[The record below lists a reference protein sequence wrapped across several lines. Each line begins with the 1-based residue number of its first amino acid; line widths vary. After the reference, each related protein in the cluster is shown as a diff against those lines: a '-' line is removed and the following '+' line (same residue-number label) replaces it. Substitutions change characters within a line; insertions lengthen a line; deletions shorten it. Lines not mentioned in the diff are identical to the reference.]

1 MCTQYF
7 HVFVPTG
14 RKAVTTT
21 IIQVFIIGI
30 IVLCKKKVGDV
41 LDIELEFLVLSLPSS
56 DFEVSV

>member
-14 RKAVTTT
+14 RRAVTTT
-21 IIQVFIIGI
+21 IVQVFITGI

-41 LDIELEFLVLSLPSS
+41 LDIELEFLVL
-56 DFEVSV
+56 